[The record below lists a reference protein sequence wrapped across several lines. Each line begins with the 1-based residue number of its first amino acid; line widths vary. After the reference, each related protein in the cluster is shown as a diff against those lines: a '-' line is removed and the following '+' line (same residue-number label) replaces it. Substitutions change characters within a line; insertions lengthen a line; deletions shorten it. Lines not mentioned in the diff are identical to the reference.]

1 MLSVV
6 ERANAEIRAG
16 RNVSIMCNASP
27 PVRCRGAHVASG
39 GSDAPQLLAVLRRC
53 HRALTSSNCRRKF
66 ASWMSARFRSLDY
79 MRTRDKID
87 AELRL
92 LVAVRQSIREQRG
105 EPPSCQINE
114 LLDERTDAHV
124 G

>member
-1 MLSVV
+1 
-6 ERANAEIRAG
+6 
-16 RNVSIMCNASP
+16 
-27 PVRCRGAHVASG
+27 
-39 GSDAPQLLAVLRRC
+39 
-53 HRALTSSNCRRKF
+53 
-66 ASWMSARFRSLDY
+66 MSARFRSLDY
-79 MRTRDKID
+79 MRTRDNID

-105 EPPSCQINE
+105 EPSSCQINE